1 MTVQE
6 LEQVEKNMQSQWHDL
21 VIAEQEGASLET
33 LEQMYDT
40 YILLAEEYN
49 RCTEEYRREQQL
61 VRSGRGPLARGGQKQ
76 PFLDRERQQ
85 KRDDIKLAS

>member
-1 MTVQE
+1 MTMQE
-6 LEQVEKNMQSQWHDL
+6 LEHVEKNMQQQWHDL
-21 VIAEQEGASLET
+21 VIAEQDGADLQT

-49 RCTEEYRREQQL
+49 RCSEEYQREQQ
-61 VRSGRGPLARGGQKQ
+61 RAQAGRGAATRGSKKQ
-76 PFLDRERQQ
+76 PFSGREREQ

>member
-21 VIAEQEGASLET
+21 VIAEQEGAALET

-40 YILLAEEYN
+40 YILLAEEFN
-49 RCTEEYRREQQL
+49 RCSEEYRREQQQAW
-61 VRSGRGPLARGGQKQ
+61 SGRGPRVREGQKQ
-76 PFLDRERQQ
+76 PFLDRESQQ

>member
-6 LEQVEKNMQSQWHDL
+6 LEQIEKSMQRQWHDL
-21 VIAEQEGASLET
+21 LIAEQEGAALET
-33 LEQMYDT
+33 LERMYDT

-49 RCTEEYRREQQL
+49 RCSEEYRREQELAQS
-61 VRSGRGPLARGGQKQ
+61 VRSPLVRGGQKQ
-76 PFLDRERQQ
+76 PFLARERQQ

>member
-1 MTVQE
+1 MTMQE
-6 LEQVEKNMQSQWHDL
+6 LEHVEKNMQQQWHDL
-21 VIAEQEGASLET
+21 VIAEQQGEPLER

-49 RCTEEYRREQQL
+49 RCSEEYQREQQRAQ
-61 VRSGRGPLARGGQKQ
+61 VGRSSAARGGKKQ
-76 PFLDRERQQ
+76 PFLERERQQ